1 MPVTA
6 KHTHYNPFTIPVG
19 GHPETMT
26 VPPNAVVPRSSAAT
40 ILPFTTGLNGVNL
53 ALDDLTT

>member
-1 MPVTA
+1 
-6 KHTHYNPFTIPVG
+6 
-19 GHPETMT
+19 MT